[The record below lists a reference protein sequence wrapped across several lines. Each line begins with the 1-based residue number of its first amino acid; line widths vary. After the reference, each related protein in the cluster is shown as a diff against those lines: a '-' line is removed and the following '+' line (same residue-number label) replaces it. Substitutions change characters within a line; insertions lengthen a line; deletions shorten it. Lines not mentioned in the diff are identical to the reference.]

1 MKDTAIKNLGS
12 EDSSQQHNHNE
23 DQQYAQKEDHDQAGV
38 TAQPDL
44 FDLTRLRLSQ
54 DFAAEIGVK
63 KALLTVPVHKPDR
76 QWFVR
81 VHPDPEFRLEAAVL
95 EMKDDRETYLVD
107 PVLLPELPGE
117 VIPKVLFTA
126 INRQGVVFLWPVRL
140 PNTDGRHDEW
150 NRSALEAAEMAIGCW
165 IRVASNISLGA
176 YEVFEASA
184 DLPEPKWPDVSFK
197 KLLEIAFR
205 DRLIRSLDHAV
216 IKKLQGAL

>member
-12 EDSSQQHNHNE
+12 GDGSQQHTHNE
-23 DQQYAQKEDHDQAGV
+23 DQQYDQKEDHDQTGAA
-38 TAQPDL
+38 AQPDL

-54 DFAAEIGVK
+54 DFASEIGVK

-107 PVLLPELPGE
+107 PMLLPELPGE